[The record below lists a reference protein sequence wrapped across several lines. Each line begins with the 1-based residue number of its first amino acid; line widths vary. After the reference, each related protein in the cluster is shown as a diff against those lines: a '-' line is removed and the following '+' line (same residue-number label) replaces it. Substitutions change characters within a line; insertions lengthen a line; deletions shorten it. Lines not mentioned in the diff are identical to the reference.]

1 MEEEERE
8 RDGEKRPRNLWIHR
22 NLFSEAKFA
31 AILLQ
36 HSDNFLIPLLLTC
49 FAVNSSDEWG
59 SRSDT
64 GVTADGMTIF
74 LIDSRS
80 KRL

>member
-1 MEEEERE
+1 M
-8 RDGEKRPRNLWIHR
+8 GGKKNRPRNLWIHR
-22 NLFSEAKFA
+22 NLFSEFA

-36 HSDNFLIPLLLTC
+36 SSNNFLIPLLLTC

-64 GVTADGMTIF
+64 GVTGEGMTIF